1 LLVRKHFNE
10 KAKLA
15 MEEMVRDIRVEF
27 DTILSQIG
35 WMDEKTRKRAKVT
48 DHKVLTYIEYRAV
61 SGVFRTIDP
70 TTPLHPASVSSPRTK
85 DGGGGGGTHSPG
97 GEGVGGQY
105 SISEDARH
113 WIDVLQYN
121 LFK

>member
-1 LLVRKHFNE
+1 MVRKHFNE

-48 DHKVLTYIEYRAV
+48 DILTFPWR
-61 SGVFRTIDP
+61 R
-70 TTPLHPASVSSPRTK
+70 
-85 DGGGGGGTHSPG
+85 
-97 GEGVGGQY
+97 
-105 SISEDARH
+105 
-113 WIDVLQYN
+113 W
-121 LFK
+121 